1 MKITP
6 IEIRQKTFEKG
17 FRGYEKEE
25 VDAFLVSLS
34 QEWERVIGDV
44 QELKNRLNLAEGDV
58 QKLREVE
65 SSLYRTLKTAEDTG
79 ANMMQQANKDAE
91 LQLREAQMQSE
102 AILSDAKNQ
111 ARDLIDDAEL
121 RAREISGELRD
132 DLKKL
137 ENDYRTLE
145 TYRDNLVSE
154 MKTFANGTLDR
165 LENQNFQKVDFTSVV
180 KSTSSEFESKVSKEP
195 LLGEESI
202 FISVEEPVVPKELEL
217 EIEGEIKAEETV
229 SEVEV
234 SPEVR
239 ALPVE
244 PVTEEKIEDEK
255 TKESKGGSFF
265 DNLD

>member
-34 QEWERVIGDV
+34 QEWERVASEI
-44 QELKNRLNLAEGDV
+44 QNLKSRLSIAEGDV

-91 LQLREAQMQSE
+91 LQLREAQMQAE
-102 AILSDAKNQ
+102 AILNDAKNQ
-111 ARDLIDDAEL
+111 ARDLIDDAEF

-132 DLKKL
+132 DIKKL
-137 ENDYRTLE
+137 EHDYRTLE
-145 TYRDNLVSE
+145 TYRDNLVLE
-154 MKTFANGTLDR
+154 MKSFAHGTLDR
-165 LENQNFQKVDFTSVV
+165 LENQNFQKVDFTSIM
-180 KSTSSEFESKVSKEP
+180 KTTSSEFESKVSKEP
-195 LLGEESI
+195 LFGEESI
-202 FISVEEPVVPKELEL
+202 FTSVDKPFITQEVEL
-217 EIEGEIKAEETV
+217 EIEGDVKEDVIE
-229 SEVEV
+229 
-234 SPEVR
+234 PEVKVLPEIST
-239 ALPVE
+239 LPVE
-244 PVTEEKIEDEK
+244 SVPKEDL
-255 TKESKGGSFF
+255 KESKGGSFF